1 MSGDDR
7 GHDSDAFR
15 ALRSEIDQLRQEL
28 ADVKQQATTNGP
40 TQGPQTIKIDGV
52 TEDVATEALQDE
64 DEEVALEESTWVFPL
79 LLGNLLGWATSTY
92 LCFLLLLTAAI
103 QGLFLFLLADEKSDM
118 VSPLTREDVE
128 GLRMWRR
135 TVAHDFKYYNELEE
149 ASLASR
155 VCGGSQGRRGG
166 AGGRS
171 DGVSSA
177 LELSGS
183 QEQLYADLS
192 GAPRSP
198 DPRPHLT
205 SAYLHHAALGRT
217 PLPQTPHRVDAAR
230 ISPPSN
236 PRRVHLKLS
245 LAPRLPGRGRR
256 WHEHSS

>member
-7 GHDSDAFR
+7 GHDSDAYR

-28 ADVKQQATTNGP
+28 ADVKQQQATTNGP
-40 TQGPQTIKIDGV
+40 TRGPQMIKIDGV
-52 TEDVATEALQDE
+52 AEDVATPVSEALQDV

-79 LLGNLLGWATSTY
+79 LLGDLLGWATSTY
-92 LCFLLLLTAAI
+92 LCFLLLITAAI

-155 VCGGSQGRRGG
+155 VCGGNQGRRGG

-171 DGVSSA
+171 GDVSSA

-192 GAPRSP
+192 GVPRSP

-217 PLPQTPHRVDAAR
+217 PLPHSPHRVDAAR

-236 PRRVHLKLS
+236 PRRVHLKLL
-245 LAPRLPGRGRR
+245 LAPRLPGHGR
-256 WHEHSS
+256 